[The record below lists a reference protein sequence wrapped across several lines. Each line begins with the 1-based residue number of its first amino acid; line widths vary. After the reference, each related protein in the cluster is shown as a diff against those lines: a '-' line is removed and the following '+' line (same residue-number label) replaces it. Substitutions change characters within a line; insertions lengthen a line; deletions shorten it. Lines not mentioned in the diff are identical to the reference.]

1 MTMQIND
8 SVRYVDGSAGT
19 ETAAQENPVG
29 EVVFGTGGTL
39 GLRSRLLRSA
49 DSDAAAFSVDVP
61 WTTGSL
67 TLF

>member
-8 SVRYVDGSAGT
+8 SVRYVDGSAGA
-19 ETAAQENPVG
+19 ETAAHDHPVG
-29 EVVFGTGGTL
+29 EVTLGASGML
-39 GLRSRLLRSA
+39 GLRGRLLRSG
-49 DSDAAAFSVDVP
+49 DSDAAASVDVP